1 MRRAFVPLAMS
12 VLGLRPGPA
21 AARAPPPA
29 AAGEAPHGLWRTT
42 APASL
47 RTAPSDTAP
56 ELLLLPTGA
65 ALWPIS
71 FDGAWS
77 RVRGRA
83 GAVDY
88 DGFVHTTAITRTD
101 R

>member
-1 MRRAFVPLAMS
+1 MRRAFVPLTMS

-29 AAGEAPHGLWRTT
+29 GGGEALHGLWRTT

-47 RTAPSDTAP
+47 RTAPSDSAP
-56 ELLLLPTGA
+56 ELLLLPAGA
-65 ALWPIS
+65 ALWPITL
-71 FDGAWS
+71 DGAWS

-88 DGFVHTTAITRTD
+88 DGFVRTTVITRTA